1 MSMEDGPQFEER
13 RQHVLEA
20 LEAAREDWL
29 AAEDPIEVEIQ
40 QTAIDHLLDVAID
53 YGYLAVQGIDKARSV

>member
-1 MSMEDGPQFEER
+1 M
-13 RQHVLEA
+13 LEA

>member
-1 MSMEDGPQFEER
+1 MEDGPQFEER